1 MLKTIAL
8 GIKELLKHFK
18 QGNNGVHFV
27 LSFLNYIKFFKL
39 KKNIYIYIY
48 IFRMLVLKKK
58 HEEHL
63 LALQGKQ
70 LKPTKVK

>member
-8 GIKELLKHFK
+8 DIKDLLKHFK

-27 LSFLNYIKFFKL
+27 ISFLNNIKFFKL
-39 KKNIYIYIY
+39 KKY

-70 LKPTKVK
+70 LKPTKEK

>member
-39 KKNIYIYIY
+39 KKKYIYIY